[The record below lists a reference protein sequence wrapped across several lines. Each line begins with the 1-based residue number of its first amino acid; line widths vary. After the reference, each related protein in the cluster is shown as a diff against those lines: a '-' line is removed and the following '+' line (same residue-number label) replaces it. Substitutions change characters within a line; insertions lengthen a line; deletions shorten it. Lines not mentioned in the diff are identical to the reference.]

1 MLLKLPSPHIY
12 VDHLPLLQQ
21 AGMNS
26 FYLIS
31 VWDGIFVNIVQ
42 LNGTFFTHSVR
53 WNTLLSSFLLWTIGA
68 VMTTAS
74 LLFYM
79 LMRIVHIHLV
89 KSVG

>member
-53 WNTLLSSFLLWTIGA
+53 
-68 VMTTAS
+68 
-74 LLFYM
+74 
-79 LMRIVHIHLV
+79 
-89 KSVG
+89 